1 MPLEFTSYEILAVAA
16 ASIIAAFVS
25 LDGKSNWLEGAMLLV
40 LYVILAVAF
49 FFL

>member
-1 MPLEFTSYEILAVAA
+1 MPLEFTSYEVLAVAA
-16 ASIIAAFVS
+16 AALIAAFVS
-25 LDGKSNWLEGAMLLV
+25 LDGKSIWLEGAMLLV

>member
-1 MPLEFTSYEILAVAA
+1 MGA

-25 LDGKSNWLEGAMLLV
+25 LDGESIWLEGAMLLM